1 MSENVT
7 AWIEATDPVIRFGIA
22 AQLNQSSRLAVVAR
36 EQIAPE
42 TVVIVAADTVTD
54 EVLQRARLLAKAGC
68 TRFVLVTG
76 SIDDAQLRATVELG
90 ICAVVERKD
99 TTPAKLEQLVLKAV
113 QGESALPTPLLT
125 MLFRKV
131 SDFEH
136 NTERARNLPFAGLT
150 TRESQVL
157 RLVAD
162 GLDTN
167 EIATRLSYSSRTV
180 KNILHAVMTR
190 FCLRNRSHAVAYAMR
205 EGLI

>member
-7 AWIEATDPVIRFGIA
+7 VWIEATDPVIEFGIA
-22 AQLNQSSRLAVVAR
+22 GQLTRSSRIALVSR
-36 EQIAPE
+36 EQIVPE
-42 TVVIVAADTVTD
+42 TVVIVAADTFTD
-54 EVLQRARLLAKAGC
+54 ELLQRARLLSRAGC

-76 SIDDAQLRATVELG
+76 SMDDTQLRAAVELG

-99 TTPAKLEQLVLKAV
+99 TTPAKLEQLVLKVV
-113 QGESALPTPLLT
+113 QGESALPTPLLA

-136 NTERARNLPFAGLT
+136 NTERTRKLPFTGLT
-150 TRESQVL
+150 SRESQVL

-162 GLDTN
+162 GLDTD